1 MDYSYLYS
9 TRIEETFDEDQAEV
23 ISILKQ
29 ELIKKP
35 KYEVKLINYY
45 KGLPVSYP
53 AKLIEIERDI
63 IELDIYPQQ
72 AVVLAQQHHTFI
84 RCKALKHDL
93 FANVQYVNIRKR
105 AASLRKFC
113 YVEIMAERRSYI
125 RLELDPYK
133 DALIRTAD
141 GVVKGQL
148 TELAINGACVKI
160 EQSCNLKIGDE
171 ITLSFMMHCNLHQDF
186 DYTVKTEAKLVGI
199 EGDATPQYYRFTI
212 IPDKILDRFLA
223 QYLFQR
229 QIEIIR
235 EIKDVTDV
243 YIRESLS

>member
-1 MDYSYLYS
+1 MDHSYLYS
-9 TRIEETFDEDQAEV
+9 TRIQNTFDEDQAEI

-29 ELIKKP
+29 ELSKQP
-35 KYEVKLINYY
+35 KYQVRLINYY

-53 AKLIEIERDI
+53 AQLIDIERDI

-72 AVVLAQQHHTFI
+72 AVVLAEQHGTFI

-105 AASLRKFC
+105 AASLRKIC

-125 RLELDPYK
+125 RLELEPHRN
-133 DALIRTAD
+133 ALIRSTD
-141 GVVKGQL
+141 GIVKGQL
-148 TELAINGACVKI
+148 TELAINGACVKS
-160 EQSCNLKIGDE
+160 EQPCTLEIGAE
-171 ITLSFMMHCNLHQDF
+171 ITLSFMMHDIMHHNF

-199 EGDATPQYYRFTI
+199 EGGETLTKYYRFLIT
-212 IPDKILDRFLA
+212 PDKILDRFLA

-235 EIKDVTDV
+235 EIRDITEV
-243 YIRESLS
+243 YINESA